1 MSKNKDHEWLKA
13 RTVHVKG
20 LSPDDRSGNY
30 LKHVLE
36 RVIGPHGGEVLAVHL
51 VPDFVNQ
58 LELEGKI
65 LDLKDLQMLISASDN
80 SYNCCVP
87 RQLKNQVTFQRKM
100 DRLENKLIDETL
112 KPFKPS
118 GHAFVCFDSIKSV
131 NMVLQHFRVTPIQ
144 YAKLVCLQLRDKI
157 TACLNFTDS
166 NRSRIQST
174 FIKFEEIDA

>member
-20 LSPDDRSGNY
+20 LSPEDRSGNY
-30 LKHVLE
+30 LKHILD
-36 RVIGPHGGEVLAVHL
+36 RVIGPAGGEVLAVHL

-65 LDLKDLQMLISASDN
+65 LDLKDLQMLISAQDN
-80 SYNCCVP
+80 NFSCCVP
-87 RQLKNQVTFQRKM
+87 RQLKNHDTFQSKM
-100 DRLENKLIDETL
+100 DRLEGRLINETL

-131 NMVLQHFRVTPIQ
+131 NLVL
-144 YAKLVCLQLRDKI
+144 
-157 TACLNFTDS
+157 
-166 NRSRIQST
+166 
-174 FIKFEEIDA
+174 